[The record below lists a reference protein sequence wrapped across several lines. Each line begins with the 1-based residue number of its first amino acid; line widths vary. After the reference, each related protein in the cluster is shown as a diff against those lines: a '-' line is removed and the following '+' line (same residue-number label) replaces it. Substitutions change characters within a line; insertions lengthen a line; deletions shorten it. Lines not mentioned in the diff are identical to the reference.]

1 MLLSWMG
8 VVMGLVGVLMFVG
21 YFVSKKGGHLSV
33 EKLSPFECGF
43 SPNSSARVSFSLHF
57 FLVALIFIV
66 FDVELLLLY
75 PYVVSFSGSA
85 VSSLAWDK
93 TVPSDYCFSECGLF
107 LGVIL
112 WNIKLKV
119 VTKK

>member
-1 MLLSWMG
+1 MLMCWGG
-8 VVMGLVGVLMFVG
+8 VVTSLVGVLMIVG
-21 YFVSKKGGHLSV
+21 YLVSKKSSSVSV

-75 PYVVSFSGSA
+75 PYVVNFSDNLSNKISGSNPF
-85 VSSLAWDK
+85 SS
-93 TVPSDYCFSECGLF
+93 SDSFFEGWLF
-107 LGVIL
+107 LGVVL
-112 WNIKLKV
+112 WNIELKV
-119 VTKK
+119 VS